1 MIKLNV
7 SKLALAAALAGGLF
21 LAQPAL
27 AQDGA
32 AMKPAA
38 AQSGDRVEQ
47 RIKDL
52 HDKLKITADEQP
64 QWDAF
69 VKVTREN
76 EEKIHTLV
84 EARHANET
92 ATAVD
97 DLKSYKEIADAH
109 AEGFSKLI
117 PAFEDL
123 YNKMTPDQKANADDV
138 FRTYEGHEHKASA
151 KQ

>member
-1 MIKLNV
+1 MINV
-7 SKLALAAALAGGLF
+7 SKLALAAALAGGLL

-27 AQDGA
+27 ADDGA

-38 AQSGDRVEQ
+38 SKGEEHVDK
-47 RIKDL
+47 RIKEL
-52 HDKLKITADEQP
+52 HEKLKITADEQP

-69 VKVTREN
+69 VKVMREN
-76 EEKIHTLV
+76 ETTIHDLV

-92 ATAVD
+92 STAVD

-109 AEGFSKLI
+109 AAGLGKEI

-123 YNKMTPDQKANADDV
+123 YSKMTPDQKANADDV
-138 FRTYEGHEHKASA
+138 FRTYEGHDHKAATA
-151 KQ
+151 K